1 MEAATAPLPAS
12 LTNQLA
18 ENDLTGAEW
27 EAMSD
32 EERQGLGLTIEDHED
47 AFASVPADEMAAL
60 EAWLAAP
67 INPRLLGR

>member
-18 ENDLTGAEW
+18 ENDLTIAEW

-47 AFASVPADEMAAL
+47 AFADSTADEMAAL